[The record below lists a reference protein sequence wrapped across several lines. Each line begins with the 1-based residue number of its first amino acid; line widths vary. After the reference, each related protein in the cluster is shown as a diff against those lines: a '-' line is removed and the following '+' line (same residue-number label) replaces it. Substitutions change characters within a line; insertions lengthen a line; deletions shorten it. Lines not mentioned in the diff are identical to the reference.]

1 MATSIRM
8 IDLREELRKLVADWR
23 HLEETE
29 LAHLVSLQ
37 ELPIA
42 NLVEHEKEIGRSLG
56 RSSVLTHA
64 ADRLEKICKKYFLG

>member
-37 ELPIA
+37 ELPIS
-42 NLVEHEKEIGRSLG
+42 NSLEHEKEIGRSWG
-56 RSSVLTHA
+56 RQTTLRMTADKLEVLC
-64 ADRLEKICKKYFLG
+64 RKYFT